1 MRLNL
6 FGRYTNN
13 MILLLSSI
21 TLGSCGQILMKVGAT
36 NAQISNPIAFLHTI
50 LNPFILVGLGAY
62 IISSFIWLIVLT
74 RLPLSVAYPFGALSY
89 VFIVVAAIF
98 SGENVTIQRLLG
110 VICIIIGILI
120 VGKFSKNT

>member
-21 TLGSCGQILMKVGAT
+21 TLGSCGQVLMKVGAT

-62 IISSFIWLIVLT
+62 VISSFIWLIVLT

-120 VGKFSKNT
+120 VGRFSKNT

>member
-62 IISSFIWLIVLT
+62 VISSFIWLIVLT